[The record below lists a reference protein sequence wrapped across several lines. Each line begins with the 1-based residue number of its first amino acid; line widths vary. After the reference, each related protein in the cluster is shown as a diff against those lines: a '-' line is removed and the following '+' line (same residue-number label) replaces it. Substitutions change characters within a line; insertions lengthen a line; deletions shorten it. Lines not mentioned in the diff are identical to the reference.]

1 MQKSCHLSCD
11 ASFANLTFHIN
22 CPSHSI
28 YLLFIL
34 NPLFTDAHY
43 DSDKGRIFYFVFII
57 KFNTVDVY
65 LILPPL
71 NYSAHA
77 LILSQHLWLTYQL
90 WLTALVIIYNWKFK
104 AWEKKIYSVWN
115 AIRVEDRCP
124 KENVL
129 CIFFQVVYFGTT
141 SYQLVV
147 TMSHHRKVLSTLTLS
162 IYPYLWSK

>member
-1 MQKSCHLSCD
+1 MQNSCHLSCD

-77 LILSQHLWLTYQL
+77 LILSQISQKP
-90 WLTALVIIYNWKFK
+90 VRN
-104 AWEKKIYSVWN
+104 
-115 AIRVEDRCP
+115 
-124 KENVL
+124 
-129 CIFFQVVYFGTT
+129 
-141 SYQLVV
+141 
-147 TMSHHRKVLSTLTLS
+147 
-162 IYPYLWSK
+162 